1 MNLALK
7 SLPPEKTAAGSGLMN
22 VSRQVGGV
30 FGVAVIWSILDRR
43 EIYHNSIFAQSQ
55 NLDSFATKQFIA
67 RFQELFHRIGD
78 VEDAARQKALA
89 VLHLMVKK
97 EAMVAAFGDCF
108 LVAGIIFL
116 LALVPTLML
125 RVSDSPG

>member
-1 MNLALK
+1 MQD
-7 SLPPEKTAAGSGLMN
+7 TRVDN
-22 VSRQVGGV
+22 V
-30 FGVAVIWSILDRR
+30 GVAVIWAILDRR
-43 EIYHNSIFAQSQ
+43 EIYHNSIFAQTQ
-55 NLDSFATKQFIA
+55 NLDSFATNQFIT
-67 RFQELFHRIGD
+67 RLQELCHRIGG

-89 VLHLMVKK
+89 VLHLMVKQ

-125 RVSDSPG
+125 RVSEN